1 MRKRQPRRIKYRIE
15 TEEVNFSTI
24 VRVFLNDVLRA
35 VAQDYTIEVFDRSGK
50 EVVERHASV
59 ANLRFW
65 GDDGNDTVDEY
76 DYEHCRVARGFSRRI
91 CHLRKQRQAHPDF
104 FGGPYVRPR
113 KKRALQLQKV
123 EV

>member
-1 MRKRQPRRIKYRIE
+1 MSKRRPRRIKYRTE
-15 TEEVNFSTI
+15 TEEVNFSPI

-35 VAQDYTIEVFDRSGK
+35 VARDYTIEVFDRSGK
-50 EVVERHASV
+50 EVVERHASI
-59 ANLRFW
+59 ANFRFW
-65 GDDGNDTVDEY
+65 GDDAIDTVDDY
-76 DYEHCRVARGFSRRI
+76 DREHCRVVRGFSPRL

-113 KKRALQLQKV
+113 KKRALQAQKV